1 MGRSSACWP
10 GRRPRRAPRNPPTT
24 EEITIDAQSL
34 DYDQK
39 GEILSAEGDVLIRRG
54 ETTLRANTVEYNR
67 RTSEARALGDATLI
81 SPEADITADAIFLD
95 LNNETGELQGARIEA
110 GRLGYTLSGSR
121 IEKGLG
127 QRYRIEDGRFTTCN
141 CAEGKP
147 DWSIAGDKLD
157 VSLEGYGTLEGGTFD
172 ILDIPVLWLP
182 RAAFPV
188 FRERQSGLLFPRV
201 GISNRRG
208 FQLLQPFYWAIDK
221 TQDVTVSGD
230 IETSLRVGILPEYR
244 YAFSEATHGQFEV
257 GYFNDFIRAPPRTCG
272 CRPAPTPTPRRIAG
286 R

>member
-1 MGRSSACWP
+1 MLAGAP
-10 GRRPRRAPRNPPTT
+10 VAARAQESPTT
-24 EEITIDAQSL
+24 EEITIDAESL

-95 LNNETGELQGARIEA
+95 LNNETGELHDARIEA

-127 QRYRIEDGRFTTCN
+127 QRYKIEDGRFTTCN

-147 DWSIAGDKLD
+147 DWSIAGDKL
-157 VSLEGYGTLEGGTFD
+157 
-172 ILDIPVLWLP
+172 
-182 RAAFPV
+182 A
-188 FRERQSGLLFPRV
+188 
-201 GISNRRG
+201 
-208 FQLLQPFYWAIDK
+208 
-221 TQDVTVSGD
+221 
-230 IETSLRVGILPEYR
+230 
-244 YAFSEATHGQFEV
+244 
-257 GYFNDFIRAPPRTCG
+257 
-272 CRPAPTPTPRRIAG
+272 
-286 R
+286 